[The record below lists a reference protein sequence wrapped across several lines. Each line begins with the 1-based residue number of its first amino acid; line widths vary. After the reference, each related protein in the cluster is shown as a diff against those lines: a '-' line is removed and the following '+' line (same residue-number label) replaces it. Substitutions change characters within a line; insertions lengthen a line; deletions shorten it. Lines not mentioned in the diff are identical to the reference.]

1 MSDVQQAQTIVAI
14 IAGATVVVGAIV
26 LLAVIML
33 HRERRLRSD
42 MDKQTVKLEQLQ
54 KDLDDKKS
62 GHKQFE
68 TLEDLMKPY
77 KKHLLQSAFDLQSR
91 LSGQVRA
98 ELLCATMHA
107 CMRLHAWDAASRSGL
122 ASAPR
127 HG

>member
-98 ELLCATMHA
+98 
-107 CMRLHAWDAASRSGL
+107 AS
-122 ASAPR
+122 
-127 HG
+127 